1 MDMLIVSLMTHL
13 GVHWAFSWHFDCA
26 CALGILPVNDG
37 IVASQY
43 GRVTDAIDR
52 STHDSMFDAQMSSYL
67 PALAD

>member
-13 GVHWAFSWHFDCA
+13 GVHCAFSWHFDCA